1 LTRATGNVAAHHR
14 HKKILK
20 VTKGQRGLRHTHYKV
35 ANEAMLH
42 SLSYSYAHRRERRGD
57 FRRLWIVRINA
68 ALTDEGISY
77 SRFIDGLTKAG
88 VEINRKVL
96 ADTAL
101 RDPQTF
107 SKIVAIA
114 KKI

>member
-1 LTRATGNVAAHHR
+1 LTRATGNVAAHQR

-20 VTKGQRGLRHTHYKV
+20 ITKGQRGLRHTHFKV

-42 SLSYSYAHRRERRGD
+42 SLSYSYAHRRERRGN

-68 ALTDEGISY
+68 ALTNEGISY
-77 SRFIDGLTKAG
+77 SKFINGLSKAG

-96 ADTAL
+96 ADMAL

-114 KKI
+114 KKN

>member
-1 LTRATGNVAAHHR
+1 MTRATGNVAAHHR
-14 HKKILK
+14 HKKILNI
-20 VTKGQRGLRHTHYKV
+20 TKGQRGLRHTHFKV

-42 SLSYSYAHRRERRGD
+42 SLSYSYAHRRERRRD

-68 ALTDEGISY
+68 ALTNEGISY
-77 SRFIDGLTKAG
+77 SRFINGLDKAG

-114 KKI
+114 KKS